1 MSQFLVQ
8 MVSKLWSWYWQ
19 CIGVH
24 NFWEDSATIEPHSNV
39 YSFLKLLLHLCKFW
53 KLELEILHPGL
64 CLGWPVDYTLH
75 RMWDKMQFSESS
87 CTKVRVG
94 YKWFFWP
101 CLAAIQSFNKAQIAV
116 NWIGRLMNNVLWF
129 DSMGISVILR
139 ALFSCF
145 LCGTMWCC
153 LQSDWPKL
161 SYLVLFQHITC
172 KYVSKQW
179 AKMC

>member
-1 MSQFLVQ
+1 LGGFSNHRTSFSCVQFSQSAIAIRQLLILERNQEVF
-8 MVSKLWSWYWQ
+8 WSFYW
-19 CIGVH
+19 
-24 NFWEDSATIEPHSNV
+24 
-39 YSFLKLLLHLCKFW
+39 CKFW

-75 RMWDKMQFSESS
+75 RMWDKRQFSESS
-87 CTKVRVG
+87 CTKVWVG

-139 ALFSCF
+139 ALFTCF

>member
-1 MSQFLVQ
+1 VCTVFSNCYCNQTIA
-8 MVSKLWSWYWQ
+8 Y
-19 CIGVH
+19 IGKG
-24 NFWEDSATIEPHSNV
+24 PR
-39 YSFLKLLLHLCKFW
+39 SFLKLSFVQV
-53 KLELEILHPGL
+53 LEIRAGDPASRIVLEVTCWLHPFTECETKGNFL
-64 CLGWPVDYTLH
+64 RAL
-75 RMWDKMQFSESS
+75 
-87 CTKVRVG
+87 CTKVWVG

-101 CLAAIQSFNKAQIAV
+101 CLVAIQSFNKAQIAV
-116 NWIGRLMNNVLWF
+116 NWISRLMNNVLWF

-172 KYVSKQW
+172 NYVSKQW

>member
-1 MSQFLVQ
+1 LGGFSNHRTSFSCVQFSQSAIAIRQLLILERNQEVF
-8 MVSKLWSWYWQ
+8 WSFHW
-19 CIGVH
+19 
-24 NFWEDSATIEPHSNV
+24 
-39 YSFLKLLLHLCKFW
+39 CKFW

-75 RMWDKMQFSESS
+75 RMWDKRQFSESS
-87 CTKVRVG
+87 CTKVWVG

-139 ALFSCF
+139 ALFTCF